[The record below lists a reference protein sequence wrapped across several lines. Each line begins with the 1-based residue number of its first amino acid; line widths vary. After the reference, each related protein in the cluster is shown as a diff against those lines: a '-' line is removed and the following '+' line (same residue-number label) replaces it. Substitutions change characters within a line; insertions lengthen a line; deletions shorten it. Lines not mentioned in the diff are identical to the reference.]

1 MNKKPRGGVRFQ
13 KGKSGNPLGAA
24 AHNKEHKALRRLATN
39 EITELGTLLLDG
51 NVTAI
56 VEAVKDP
63 ESSALK
69 VWMGKIIAK
78 GIEKGDP
85 QSLSIILDR
94 VVGKV
99 KERVELSGD
108 EQNPLVIHGKLTEE
122 DADMKIKALLE
133 KLKLSQKE

>member
-1 MNKKPRGGVRFQ
+1 M
-13 KGKSGNPLGAA
+13 
-24 AHNKEHKALRRLATN
+24 TN
-39 EITELGTLLLDG
+39 EEITELGTLLLDG
-51 NVTAI
+51 NISAI
-56 VEAVKDP
+56 VDCVKDP
-63 ESSALK
+63 ASSALK

-99 KERVELSGD
+99 KERVEVSGD

-122 DADMKIKALLE
+122 DADLKIKALME
-133 KLKLSQKE
+133 KLKLSQEK